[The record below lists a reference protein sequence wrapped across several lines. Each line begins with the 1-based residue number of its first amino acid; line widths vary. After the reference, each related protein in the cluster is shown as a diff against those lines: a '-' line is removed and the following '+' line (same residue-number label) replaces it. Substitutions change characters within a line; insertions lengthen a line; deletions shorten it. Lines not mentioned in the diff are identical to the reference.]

1 MTRKKM
7 KQQIEK
13 ITVSLH
19 RETLN
24 LVDENRARFGFDNR
38 SSFINAAIRE
48 YIGRDILRQ
57 FSGELAE
64 VYGKIERTEIKNLE
78 EHLSKLAY
86 KIAVEIAQTNLLLA
100 SLLEI
105 SCADTQKLRG
115 KAVHL
120 VNQTRGFVPL
130 RDAIRHKI
138 EMQFCEDSI
147 DENSDLDVNT

>member
-1 MTRKKM
+1 M

-13 ITVSLH
+13 ITVSLPC
-19 RETLN
+19 ETLN
-24 LVDENRARFGFDNR
+24 LVDENRKRFGFDNR
-38 SSFINAAIRE
+38 SGFINAAIRE
-48 YIGRDILRQ
+48 YISRDMLRQ
-57 FSGELAE
+57 FSGEIAE

-86 KIAVEIAQTNLLLA
+86 KIAVETAQMNLLLA

-105 SCADTQKLRG
+105 PYADTQKIRG

-138 EMQFCEDSI
+138 EMQFFENSKDESYEQ
-147 DENSDLDVNT
+147 DENI